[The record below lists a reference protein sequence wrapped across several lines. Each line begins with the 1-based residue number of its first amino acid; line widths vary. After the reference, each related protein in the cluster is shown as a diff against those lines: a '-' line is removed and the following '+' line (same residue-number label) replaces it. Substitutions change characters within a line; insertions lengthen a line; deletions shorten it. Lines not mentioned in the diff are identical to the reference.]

1 MPCEKTLPRCG
12 IMWGNK
18 QDDAPASGGT
28 LQRRGTRK
36 DKFRMHPHSNISPGK
51 VEKIC
56 QFCGTIFTMQ
66 RWVVSFI
73 VKPGIIFLNLYSKL
87 VAGAVYVVPPV
98 YKTAPATRFHTPK
111 PNSRP

>member
-36 DKFRMHPHSNISPGK
+36 DKFRMHPHSNISPDK
-51 VEKIC
+51 VEKNRQQKGEQHALAKLTDAQATEIRRRYAAGGVS
-56 QFCGTIFTMQ
+56 QAQLAREYSINHATMGSLIH
-66 RWVVSFI
+66 R
-73 VKPGIIFLNLYSKL
+73 
-87 VAGAVYVVPPV
+87 
-98 YKTAPATRFHTPK
+98 KTWHHLP
-111 PNSRP
+111 